1 MSKRT
6 TGNVARRSIDKP
18 GVSTP
23 EREARLRRLEALPD
37 EAIDVSD
44 IPEISDNA
52 EWALAEPLGSGA
64 KRLVSIRLDESVIDY
79 FKSGGAGYQT
89 RINAVLR
96 QYMRAHARTK

>member
-1 MSKRT
+1 MNKKA
-6 TGNVARRSIDKP
+6 TGSVVRHTIDKP
-18 GVSTP
+18 AASTP

-44 IPEISDNA
+44 IPEISSDA
-52 EWALAEPLGSGA
+52 QWALAEPPGGGT

-79 FKSGGAGYQT
+79 FKSGGSGYQT